1 MTGVMA
7 LFDSRDALLAAM
19 SAAKSRRLAP
29 VTAFAPAYDEQILR
43 ASDGMRSGVAGWT
56 LAGGIAGGVTGLA
69 FTIWTVRQWPVLIV
83 GGKPLIAW
91 PPFLIIA
98 FELTILVAAIA
109 AIAAFLLG
117 ARRARRGT
125 RAAYDPSVSDA
136 RFGLL
141 IECGEARAREIGVLM
156 VEQGAATWRIV

>member
-29 VTAFAPAYDEQILR
+29 VTAFSPAYDEQILR
-43 ASDGMRSGVAGWT
+43 ASDGMRSGVAVWA
-56 LAGGIAGGVTGLA
+56 LAGGVLGGAAGLA
-69 FTIWTVRQWPVLIV
+69 FTIWTVRQWPSLIV

-98 FELTILVAAIA
+98 FEITILLAAIA
-109 AIAAFLLG
+109 AIAAFLVG
-117 ARRARRGT
+117 AYRARRGT
-125 RAAYDPSVSDA
+125 GGGYDPSVSDA

-141 IECGEARAREIGVLM
+141 IACSPARASEVGVLM
-156 VEQGAATWRIV
+156 VEQGAAEWRVV